1 MILTLKEA
9 KKLAQNALSEKRF
22 EHTLNVKKEAVHL
35 AKLYGADEEKAAL
48 AALLHDAAK
57 ERSKEELLQIL
68 RDNAIIAPG
77 AELRPA
83 PVWHGICAAI
93 LARREWGVEDEEVLD
108 AIACHTTGRPGMTK
122 LDKILFLADMVSAER
137 DYPTVGMLRK
147 LAEED
152 PDAAVLEALA
162 QNIDFVAAS
171 GRPVDEMS
179 RAAYSDLRQ
188 KLRQG

>member
-1 MILTLKEA
+1 MTLKQA
-9 KKLAQNALSEKRF
+9 KKLARGALSDKRYQ
-22 EHTLNVKKEAVHL
+22 HTLNVKKEAVHL
-35 AKLYGADEEKAAL
+35 ARLHGADEEKAAL

-68 RDNAIIAPG
+68 QDNAIIAPG
-77 AELRPA
+77 AALRPA

-93 LARREWGVEDEEVLD
+93 LARTQWGVEDQEVLN

-137 DYPTVGMLRK
+137 DYPTVGMLRR
-147 LAEED
+147 LAEQD
-152 PDAAVLEALA
+152 LDAAVLEALG
-162 QNIDFVAAS
+162 QNIEFVTQS

-179 RAAYSDLRQ
+179 RAAYNDLRQ
-188 KLRQG
+188 TLREG